1 MLAALRAWS
10 AARAARYAEP
20 AAQAAEVPLAR
31 LLALPDAAFDRAL
44 LARDPQAH
52 RLTATQAGTAIAR
65 AVADGEAEAARFA
78 TGTDPRE
85 AAREAG
91 IAVEYE
97 NGGNRFGSI
106 FQFAEYTGR
115 PPRIRIYMQAL
126 AVLREALAEADLMSS
141 VPDPVAVYV
150 AHELYH
156 HIDTARAAPIARA
169 AGVVTLAIG
178 PLRFR
183 SGLISLA
190 EIGACAFA
198 RTLTG
203 IGVHPGLLDHL
214 ALRAVAPERAA
225 AMAAELVR
233 RG

>member
-1 MLAALRAWS
+1 MLASLRAWS

-20 AAQAAEVPLAR
+20 ATPDEDVPLAK
-31 LLALPDAAFDRAL
+31 LMALPDAAFDRAM

-52 RLTATQAGTAIAR
+52 RLTAAQAAAAIAR
-65 AVADGEAEAARFA
+65 AVADGEAEAVRIA
-78 TGTDPRE
+78 GIDPRD
-85 AAREAG
+85 AARDAG
-91 IAVEYE
+91 VTVDYE

-115 PPRIRIYMQAL
+115 PPRIRIYMQAV

-156 HIDTARAAPIARA
+156 HIDTTRASPIARA
-169 AGVVTLAIG
+169 AEVVTLAIG

-198 RTLTG
+198 RSLTG

-214 ALRAVAPERAA
+214 VLRAVAPARAA
-225 AMAAELVR
+225 AAGAELVK